1 MISEAVDY
9 DYSYVRF
16 LLVKSQ
22 NNAGDIKNI
31 EYIASKNGCNRETYL
46 EVENLQPG
54 SYILLAEVEWENDF
68 VRKLTNS
75 TVRVNC
81 YGPSQINFQQMN
93 GVNRDQIVK

>member
-1 MISEAVDY
+1 MTSVLGLAN
-9 DYSYVRF
+9 
-16 LLVKSQ
+16 LL
-22 NNAGDIKNI
+22 NNR
-31 EYIASKNGCNRETYL
+31 EWVFWASVENGCNRETYL

-81 YGPSQINFQQMN
+81 YGPSQIHFHEIN